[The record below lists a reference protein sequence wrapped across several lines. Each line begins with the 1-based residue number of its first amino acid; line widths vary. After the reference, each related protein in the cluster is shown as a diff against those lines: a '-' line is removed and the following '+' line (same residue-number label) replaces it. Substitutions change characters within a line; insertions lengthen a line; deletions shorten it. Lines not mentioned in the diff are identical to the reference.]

1 MYIGDH
7 LELETATIQL
17 VESDMY
23 RHSSQTPFGL
33 PEACILFDNEC
44 DNFF

>member
-7 LELETATIQL
+7 LELETATTQL